1 MRSVRRSDGAAPT
14 AASGPAPTPESRP
27 APTSRLWRKV
37 AALLIPWRRSLV
49 AVACCIIAAAL
60 AELVPPFVVRF
71 VVNHDLVPRETA
83 GLLVAAAVYVLAA
96 AADSAFSFA
105 YGYLAARVSQSAI
118 AALRVR
124 IFAHV
129 MALPVSYFDRTPV
142 GDVISRATA
151 DVETVDELFTNGITT
166 LIGQLV
172 PLVAVVIAMI
182 ALSPL
187 LSAVSVIVLPPLLFV
202 MRYLQVRVRD
212 AERRARR
219 AVGRLNVELSEVTG
233 GAETLRAFGQE
244 EAFAAR
250 FRRALHRTLLAQ
262 RDSVKYNAFFAPV
275 SSLLSS
281 VVIAA
286 LIWAG
291 SGHTL
296 LHAGVN
302 LGTLTAFI
310 LLFQNFFAPIIALGD
325 EWQSVQAAIA
335 GAERAFEVLDLPVE
349 PVPASTPFPASASR
363 GIELSDV
370 TFGYLP
376 SRPVVEGVS
385 LVARPGEH
393 VALVGR
399 TGAGKSTLISLV
411 GGLYPAESGS
421 VRVAGLDPR
430 SIPDA
435 ERSRLIG
442 AVPQALHL
450 FSGTLRE
457 NLSLFDAHVDDESLR
472 RAAELAGIG
481 PLIAE
486 LPEGLD
492 TPLAGEGRGGGA
504 VLSAGQRQLV
514 ALARAL
520 VREPAVL
527 LLDEATA
534 AIDGASDSAFRAA
547 LRETAMRRGCAVLTV
562 AHRISTAREADRVV
576 VIEAGRVVEEGRP
589 ADLSARAGRFAALAE
604 LEAAGWGW
612 QDAPDEDGAEAAQG
626 DQTPTQQSRSLDTAR
641 QKRSS

>member
-1 MRSVRRSDGAAPT
+1 MRNVQLLSDVAPAT
-14 AASGPAPTPESRP
+14 AQPV
-27 APTSRLWRKV
+27 RLWRKV
-37 AALLIPWRRSLV
+37 VALLSPWRRSLV
-49 AVACCIIAAAL
+49 VVAACIVASAL
-60 AELVPPFVVRF
+60 AGLVPPFVVRF
-71 VVNHDLVPRETA
+71 VVNHDLVDKRTT
-83 GLLVAAAVYVLAA
+83 GLLLAAAVYVLAV

-129 MALPVSYFDRTPV
+129 MALPVSYFDRTPI

-151 DVETVDELFTNGITT
+151 DVETVDELFTDGIAT

-172 PLVAVVIAMI
+172 PLVAVVVAMI

-187 LSAVSVIVLPPLLFV
+187 LSAVAAVVLPPLLLAT
-202 MRYLQVRVRD
+202 RYLQVRVRD
-212 AERRARR
+212 AERATRR
-219 AVGRLNVELSEVTG
+219 AIGRLNVELSEVVG
-233 GAETLRAFGQE
+233 GAETLRAFGRE
-244 EAFAAR
+244 EAFVVR
-250 FRRALHRTLLAQ
+250 FRRALQRTLFAQ

-275 SSLLSS
+275 SGLLSS

-286 LIWAG
+286 LIWVGA
-291 SGHTL
+291 GHTL
-296 LHAGVN
+296 VHAGAN

-310 LLFQNFFAPIIALGD
+310 LLFQNFFTPIVAVGD

-335 GAERAFEVLDLPVE
+335 GAERAFELLDLPVDE
-349 PVPASTPFPASASR
+349 LPPTTSRQPDLSR
-363 GIELSDV
+363 GIEVADV

-376 SRPVVEGVS
+376 SRPVIKGVS
-385 LVARPGEH
+385 LVVRPGEH

-399 TGAGKSTLISLV
+399 TGAGKSTLVSLV
-411 GGLYPAESGS
+411 SGLYPPDHGM
-421 VRVAGLDPR
+421 VRVAGVDPR
-430 SIPDA
+430 SLADA
-435 ERSRLIG
+435 ERGRVFG
-442 AVPQALHL
+442 VVPQALHL
-450 FSGTLRE
+450 FGGTLRE
-457 NLSLFDAHVDDESLR
+457 NLSLFDPLVEDESVR

-486 LPEGLD
+486 LTDGFD

-534 AIDGASDSAFRAA
+534 AIDGASDAAFRAA
-547 LRETAMRRGCAVLTV
+547 LRQTALRRGCAVLTV

-576 VIEAGRVVEEGRP
+576 VIEEGRVVEAGRP
-589 ADLSARAGRFAALAE
+589 ADLLALGGRFAALAE
-604 LEAAGWGW
+604 LEAAGWDW
-612 QDAPDEDGAEAAQG
+612 QDAPNE
-626 DQTPTQQSRSLDTAR
+626 
-641 QKRSS
+641 